1 MRRTFNFLLLFFLSV
16 MTVMAAPGDLQ
27 EKLAALKGI
36 SGIEKLQSDYYP
48 EKYVVRITQQV
59 DPKDPAA
66 GTFTQRVIV
75 GHVGYDRPTI
85 IVTEGY
91 GAAYALNPKYQEEL
105 SKLLN
110 ANLVFVEYRYF
121 LESTPEPKNWDYLTA
136 LLPTLSSAQDDR
148 ERVKNM
154 TRRAIKTSTY
164 IMAPLMVGLAF
175 CATPIVRLVLTE
187 KWLPCVPYL
196 QIFCITYMFWPI
208 HTANLNAINAM
219 GRSDYFLKLE
229 IAKKTIGMIL
239 LLSTMRF
246 GVMVMA
252 YSLLISS
259 ITSQIIN
266 SWPNKRLLGYGY
278 LEQLRDIFPS
288 IMTALFMGGC
298 VNLVKLFGLS
308 DLLTL
313 LIQVP
318 LGAIIYIGLSSLL
331 HLEAYQY
338 LTSIVQ
344 SVVSKK

>member
-121 LESTPEPKNWDYLTA
+121 LESTPEPKNWDY
-136 LLPTLSSAQDDR
+136 PPRTLR
-148 ERVKNM
+148 
-154 TRRAIKTSTY
+154 
-164 IMAPLMVGLAF
+164 
-175 CATPIVRLVLTE
+175 
-187 KWLPCVPYL
+187 
-196 QIFCITYMFWPI
+196 
-208 HTANLNAINAM
+208 
-219 GRSDYFLKLE
+219 
-229 IAKKTIGMIL
+229 TI
-239 LLSTMRF
+239 
-246 GVMVMA
+246 
-252 YSLLISS
+252 Y
-259 ITSQIIN
+259 ITSAIHSSRSIREN
-266 SWPNKRLLGYGY
+266 GSVPVSVRGGRLQCFTVPFSRTTWISPFLMSVRY
-278 LEQLRDIFPS
+278 
-288 IMTALFMGGC
+288 
-298 VNLVKLFGLS
+298 VK
-308 DLLTL
+308 
-313 LIQVP
+313 V
-318 LGAIIYIGLSSLL
+318 
-331 HLEAYQY
+331 
-338 LTSIVQ
+338 
-344 SVVSKK
+344 

>member
-16 MTVMAAPGDLQ
+16 MTLMAAHGDLQ

-136 LLPTLSSAQDDR
+136 ENSAYDLHTSRSIR
-148 ERVKNM
+148 ENGSVPVSVRGGRLQCFTVPFSRTTWISPFLMSVRYVK
-154 TRRAIKTSTY
+154 
-164 IMAPLMVGLAF
+164 V
-175 CATPIVRLVLTE
+175 
-187 KWLPCVPYL
+187 
-196 QIFCITYMFWPI
+196 
-208 HTANLNAINAM
+208 
-219 GRSDYFLKLE
+219 
-229 IAKKTIGMIL
+229 
-239 LLSTMRF
+239 
-246 GVMVMA
+246 
-252 YSLLISS
+252 
-259 ITSQIIN
+259 
-266 SWPNKRLLGYGY
+266 
-278 LEQLRDIFPS
+278 
-288 IMTALFMGGC
+288 
-298 VNLVKLFGLS
+298 
-308 DLLTL
+308 
-313 LIQVP
+313 
-318 LGAIIYIGLSSLL
+318 
-331 HLEAYQY
+331 
-338 LTSIVQ
+338 
-344 SVVSKK
+344 